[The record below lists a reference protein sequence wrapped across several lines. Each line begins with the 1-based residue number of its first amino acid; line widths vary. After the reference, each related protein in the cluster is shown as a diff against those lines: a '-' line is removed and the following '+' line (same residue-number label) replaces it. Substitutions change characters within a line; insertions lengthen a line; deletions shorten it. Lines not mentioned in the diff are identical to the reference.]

1 MQQLT
6 SWGKSARQPER
17 YWAFYVR
24 VTQEES
30 VTTDLSIPNQ
40 IARAK
45 ELAAVRGWTDWRV
58 YVEPRHVSAELWTD
72 KRPALR
78 ELLADVAAGRVVGV
92 CARHQDRLW
101 RGAEI
106 QSRVLRSLR
115 EHNVELWDFSSKFD
129 YKSAHGR
136 FSLQVLGAASE
147 LEVNLVAERVREM
160 KRGKAMRGQ
169 VGGGPPPFGYTSQS
183 RRMRELMAGGL
194 SKDEAYR
201 QACTEIPVGKRWII
215 DEREAEVVRYMFELY
230 TSSQY
235 RFGCKRITRQLHARG
250 YKTRNGCAWL
260 SNAVRKTIN
269 NPAYAGFTTFDEQA
283 YEQRAPSR
291 RPRHAQ
297 TLFRGEHPPI
307 ISPELW
313 KQAQAIKTTDNT
325 VKKSKPG
332 PKASEFTLT
341 GLLRCPSCGCRLVG
355 KASPHSIRRYY
366 ICSRRHTGGPELC
379 SFPLVDALGLQREV
393 WGWLHR
399 ILLSPELVMAHL
411 DRLEK
416 KLERQRPASERQAAA
431 LTKRRDEL
439 NGRLRKYYAMF
450 EESSDPTMGAT
461 FADRIRELKSDLD
474 GVEADLAELKAK
486 AEPAPKKPTVEQ
498 VRQLLATLRAR
509 LDEHPEQQKPLLQD
523 FRRDH
528 DFQVSARSH
537 TEFTVSIALPVAAHT
552 IDVGLRARAPAIQ
565 SPQTHVVRLS
575 GQLTIEP
582 EPDPIATWVTE
593 ETAKGRLCACGCG
606 QPVVV
611 LPRHHSTGAP
621 RYIHGHHYP
630 SATHLMGLRRQIA
643 EVHAAGLLTAA
654 DVARQ
659 LGVSATTVRRYD
671 GVLWPAAARHGT
683 GGVRGYTREQIR
695 SIRHALKKKGVIRR

>member
-6 SWGKSARQPER
+6 SWGKSARQPDR

-45 ELAAVRGWTDWRV
+45 ELAAARGWTDWRV

-78 ELLADVAAGRVVGV
+78 DLLADVAAGRVIGV

-101 RGAEI
+101 RGSEI
-106 QSRVLRSLR
+106 QSRVLRALR
-115 EHNVELWDFSSKFD
+115 EMNVELWDFAAKFD

-160 KRGKAMRGQ
+160 KRGKARSGK

-183 RRMRELMAGGL
+183 RRMRELMAGGM

-201 QACTEIPVGKRWII
+201 QACTEIPVGKRWFI
-215 DEREAEVVRYMFELY
+215 DEREAEVVRFMFELY

-235 RFGCKRITRQLHARG
+235 RYGCKRITRQLHARG

-260 SNAVRKTIN
+260 ANAVRKTIN

-297 TLFRGEHPPI
+297 TLFPGEHPPI

-313 KQAQAIKTTDNT
+313 RQAQAIKTTENT
-325 VKKSKPG
+325 VKRAKPG

-355 KASPHSIRRYY
+355 KASPHSARRYY
-366 ICSRRHTGGPELC
+366 ICSRRHSGGPELC

-393 WGWLHR
+393 WGWLYR

-411 DRLEK
+411 ERLEQ
-416 KLERQRPASERQAAA
+416 KLEKQRPASERQVAA
-431 LTKRRDEL
+431 LTKRRDDI
-439 NGRLRKYYAMF
+439 NSRLGKYYARF
-450 EESSDPTMGAT
+450 EESSDPSLEVT
-461 FADRIRELKSDLD
+461 FADRIRELKAEL
-474 GVEADLAELKAK
+474 EAVAVGLAELKAK
-486 AEPAPKKPTVEQ
+486 AAPAPKRPTVEQ
-498 VRQLLATLRAR
+498 VRQLLAALRRR

-528 DFQVSARSH
+528 DFQVSAISH
-537 TEFTVSIALPVAAHT
+537 TDFTVSIALPVAPHT
-552 IDVGLRARAPAIQ
+552 FTVGLREQAAE
-565 SPQTHVVRLS
+565 SPSPLTHAVRLS
-575 GQLTIEP
+575 GKLRIEP
-582 EPDPIATWVTE
+582 EPDPIAMWVTA
-593 ETAKGRLCACGCG
+593 ETEKAPRCACGCG
-606 QPVVV
+606 GAVVV
-611 LPRHHSTGAP
+611 LPRHHSMGIP

-630 SATHLMGLRRQIA
+630 SPSRLMGLHRQIA

-654 DVARQ
+654 DVARE
-659 LGVSATTVRRYD
+659 LGVGATTVRRYD
-671 GVLWPAAARHGT
+671 GVLWPAAMRHGT
-683 GGVRGYTREQIR
+683 GNVRAYTREQVGEIR
-695 SIRHALKKKGVIRR
+695 CALKKQGVIR